1 MISDPGGRAWVGNRD
16 DLSLVTAKGI
26 AQNTF
31 VKSSD
36 SPEGSGIVKMES
48 GDCAV
53 EQQPQPT
60 AETAA
65 VDAEIAD
72 NTAQDSAPEG
82 AAPQDSSNGSDGTA
96 KGEKNDASDAAG
108 VPAKTEKKGTYY
120 CDVCDESVPES
131 AENHLRRRKHTRLL
145 ERLEKY
151 GSLEAIAATFKLVRC
166 NICGTQSNTKE
177 QLQYHLDGQK
187 HRTRC
192 LNLGISPTLTDLPP
206 GMRQTRMPM
215 HPPAS
220 RGGPRPPLLPM
231 LPPRMGP
238 GPWMGPRMRGGP
250 PMGGPMGMKRPY
262 PIDSGAFYMDREPF
276 HMDREPFHMD
286 RRSYPLEPLPP
297 RAAKKA
303 RQASNMAAGAAAGV
317 AKPSFFCEMCNL
329 VLNSIYQRDEH
340 IQGTK
345 HKDRAIQA
353 GLSPEEAMP
362 TMMPGPPPQG
372 QPKQNGGAAGKQPG
386 AKAATKRKQDPMETC
401 APIRKAQLSMS
412 YFHKPGGRPLLCCT
426 TGDVVDKTAEA
437 WGDRIAVV
445 SCHQE
450 LSKTYTE
457 FKKDVNITTEC
468 TVPELQHSLK
478 HVDCEAVVL
487 SEKFASQDHYAMLL
501 EITPELKNSKPG
513 ELKSAR
519 LPRLKHVILIAEAA
533 KPGTVTY
540 DELIQSV
547 QNQEEGSVNVALPKV
562 QYDDPVSVQFTS
574 GTTGKPKS
582 VLLSHFNIVNNAET
596 AGHVLGFQDH
606 EDIVCLTLPMSHPL
620 GCIAGT
626 LAAVTFGRT
635 LVLPAPVFDPTTAFK
650 AIKDNK
656 CTAVYGTPSALAQ
669 LPQIEADQS
678 KASTLRKAIVVGSSC
693 SSEFIKNL
701 RKKLCIGKV
710 HVIYGSAEC
719 SPAIAVSKPE
729 WSGEDWMRTVGTPV
743 DHVEVNITTEC
754 TVPELQH
761 SLKHVDCEAVVLS
774 EKFASQDHY
783 AMLLEITPELK
794 NSKPGE
800 LKSARLPR
808 LKHVILIAEAAKPG
822 TVTYDELIQSV
833 QNQEEGSVNVAL
845 PKVQYDDPVS
855 VQFTSGTT
863 GKPKSVLLSHF
874 NIVNNAETAGHVLG
888 FQDHEDIV
896 CLTLPMSHPLGCI
909 AGTLAAVTFGRTL
922 VLPAPVFDPT
932 TAFKA
937 IKDNKCTAVYGT
949 PSALAQLPQIEAD
962 QSKASTL
969 RKAIVV
975 GSSCSSEFIKNLR
988 KKLCIGKVHVIYG
1001 SAECSP
1007 AIAVS
1012 KPEWSGEDWMR
1023 TVGTPVDHVEVKV
1036 VDSENK
1042 LVPSNSRGELC
1053 VRGHPVFMGYCGSKK
1068 KTEEAIRDGW
1078 YHTGDEATLSEDG
1091 RLTICGRIQDR
1102 ICRGEDVVDCREI
1115 EECLSSHTAVEE
1127 AQVVAVSEEIC
1138 ACLKLK
1144 PESTV
1149 TEEEVKDFC
1158 KEKISEASIPKY
1170 VLFVDSFPKSAL
1182 GQVQKIKMRTE
1193 AQEKL
1198 GL

>member
-1 MISDPGGRAWVGNRD
+1 
-16 DLSLVTAKGI
+16 
-26 AQNTF
+26 
-31 VKSSD
+31 
-36 SPEGSGIVKMES
+36 MES

-65 VDAEIAD
+65 VDAGITED
-72 NTAQDSAPEG
+72 TAQDSAPEG

-96 KGEKNDASDAAG
+96 KVEKNDASDAAG

-215 HPPAS
+215 HPLAS

-286 RRSYPLEPLPP
+286 RRSYPLEPMPP

-303 RQASNMAAGAAAGV
+303 RQATSMAAGAAAGV

-372 QPKQNGGAAGKQPG
+372 QPKQNGGAGSKQPG
-386 AKAATKRKQDPMETC
+386 AKAAAKRKQDPMETC
-401 APIRKAQLSMS
+401 APIRKAQLSVS

-457 FKKDVNITTEC
+457 FKKDIDQLAAGLVSLKLSVGSKIGIVVPNMYEWVVVQFAAAKAGLILVNITTEC

-533 KPGTVTY
+533 KPGTMTY

-547 QNQEEGSVNVALPKV
+547 QNQEEGSVHVALPKV

-582 VLLSHFNIVNNAET
+582 ILLSHFNVVNNAET
-596 AGHVLGFQDH
+596 AGHVLGFQDL

-635 LVLPAPVFDPTTAFK
+635 LVLPAPVFDPTTTFK

-656 CTAVYGTPSALAQ
+656 CTAVYGTPSALAE

-678 KASTLRKAIVVGSSC
+678 KASTLRKAIAVGSSC
-693 SSEFIKNL
+693 SSEFIQDL
-701 RKKLCIGKV
+701 RKKLCIKKV

-729 WSGEDWMRTVGTPV
+729 WSGGDWMRTVGTP
-743 DHVEVNITTEC
+743 
-754 TVPELQH
+754 L
-761 SLKHVDCEAVVLS
+761 
-774 EKFASQDHY
+774 
-783 AMLLEITPELK
+783 
-794 NSKPGE
+794 
-800 LKSARLPR
+800 
-808 LKHVILIAEAAKPG
+808 
-822 TVTYDELIQSV
+822 
-833 QNQEEGSVNVAL
+833 
-845 PKVQYDDPVS
+845 
-855 VQFTSGTT
+855 
-863 GKPKSVLLSHF
+863 
-874 NIVNNAETAGHVLG
+874 
-888 FQDHEDIV
+888 
-896 CLTLPMSHPLGCI
+896 
-909 AGTLAAVTFGRTL
+909 
-922 VLPAPVFDPT
+922 
-932 TAFKA
+932 
-937 IKDNKCTAVYGT
+937 
-949 PSALAQLPQIEAD
+949 
-962 QSKASTL
+962 
-969 RKAIVV
+969 
-975 GSSCSSEFIKNLR
+975 
-988 KKLCIGKVHVIYG
+988 
-1001 SAECSP
+1001 
-1007 AIAVS
+1007 
-1012 KPEWSGEDWMR
+1012 
-1023 TVGTPVDHVEVKV
+1023 DHVEVKV

-1078 YHTGDEATLSEDG
+1078 YHTGQAAATLSEDG

-1102 ICRGEDVVDCREI
+1102 ICRGGEVIDCREI
-1115 EECLSSHTAVEE
+1115 EECLSSHAAVEE
-1127 AQVVAVSEEIC
+1127 AQVVGVSEEIC

-1158 KEKISEASIPKY
+1158 KEKISEALIPKY

-1193 AQEKL
+1193 AEEKL